1 MSTTSLMTF
10 EEFERLTYE
19 GKAELI
25 DGEVITMPPPK
36 VGHMEIMIRV
46 FEHLRAALP
55 AGRVWPDRGGYRVG
69 KGWLEPDVSVSW
81 PDQRMEDEYF
91 VGSPMVA
98 VEILSP
104 RDRLEQKLTLFFAHG
119 AMEVWVIDPRH
130 KSMTVYAKEDA
141 VVVRLVVDGVYHSP
155 ALSLTISLSTVF
167 GG

>member
-36 VGHMEIMIRV
+36 LSHMKIMIRL

-55 AGRVWPDRGGYRVG
+55 SGRVWPDRGGYRVG

-81 PDQRMEDEYF
+81 PDQRTDDEYF
-91 VGSPMVA
+91 LGSPMVA

-104 RDRLEQKLTLFFAHG
+104 RERLERKLTLYFAHG
-119 AMEVWVIDPRH
+119 AVEVWVIDPRH
-130 KSMTVYAKEDA
+130 KSMTVYAKKDA
-141 VVVRLVVDGVYHSP
+141 VVVGLAAEDVYYSP
-155 ALSLTISLSTVF
+155 ALSLTVSLSTIF
-167 GG
+167 GD